1 MPLRPIEGIRIHQKS
16 SILVTNHIINLH
28 NMLYITVR
36 DLTVPQASFPP
47 LNMSIAIWTI
57 SASILRIPGNT
68 SG

>member
-1 MPLRPIEGIRIHQKS
+1 
-16 SILVTNHIINLH
+16 
-28 NMLYITVR
+28 MLYITVR

-68 SG
+68 SGWSGLVQADIP